1 MKNSEKILKEERSL
15 SDSSPRRSS
24 ISYVRTTAGFK
35 QSMSL
40 NLKILM
46 NYIQIITIMQ
56 EFEMKWPFYARN
68 YLKFFASMGGGL
80 SPQVISFDCV
90 FDDHDINIYSL
101 YAQTFVMSLLPL
113 AIYVIAGVVLL
124 VFFFTTRNPQMIRF
138 IVVLIVVSLFLQPS
152 IINTLFQNLSCRQID
167 NGNYLTKNLD
177 ISCDSD
183 SYKNWVI
190 LGVFNSF
197 CDFNLISRCHFLFFR
212 LLLFG
217 ALCTLLFA
225 WGTFSPK
232 GKN

>member
-1 MKNSEKILKEERSL
+1 MKNSEKILKEERRL

-24 ISYVRTTAGFK
+24 ISLVTITAEFK

-56 EFEMKWPFYARN
+56 EFELKWPFYVRN

-90 FDDHDINIYSL
+90 FDDYNVDMNSL

-124 VFFFTTRNPQMIRF
+124 VFLFITRNPQMIRF
-138 IVVLIVVSLFLQPS
+138 IVVVIVVSLFLQPS

-167 NGNYLTKNLD
+167 NGNYLSKNLN

-183 SYKNWVI
+183 SYKNWVLIFFNIIMMI
-190 LGVFNSF
+190 L
-197 CDFNLISRCHFLFFR
+197 I
-212 LLLFG
+212 
-217 ALCTLLFA
+217 
-225 WGTFSPK
+225 
-232 GKN
+232 